1 MDEADSIKSS
11 SPWNV
16 EFGQGKMYVQLAN
29 HTLPTHTDLMD
40 DMMAIDTYYRQTHM
54 PEKYYE
60 AFINKTAIQD
70 YTCT

>member
-1 MDEADSIKSS
+1 
-11 SPWNV
+11 
-16 EFGQGKMYVQLAN
+16 MYVQLAN

-40 DMMAIDTYYRQTHM
+40 DMITIDTYYRQTHM